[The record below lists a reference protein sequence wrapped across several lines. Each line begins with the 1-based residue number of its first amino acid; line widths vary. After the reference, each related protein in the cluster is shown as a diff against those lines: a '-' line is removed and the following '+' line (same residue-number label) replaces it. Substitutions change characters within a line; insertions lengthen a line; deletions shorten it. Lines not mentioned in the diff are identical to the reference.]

1 LFDIVN
7 VKVAF
12 GGEDDKDEEQNN
24 REILEENTPIITN
37 QVADKNSGDVDSDK
51 FYERAFFTINN
62 TTVEVVLENDILS
75 WTTVIGESMFR
86 FNIDF

>member
-51 FYERAFFTINN
+51 SYERAFFTINH

-75 WTTVIGESMFR
+75 WTTIIGESMFR
-86 FNIDF
+86 FNMDV